1 MDSFVKPITVKRQE
15 FITQLT
21 DLINNSGL
29 PYFAVE
35 SVMAD
40 VLHDVSM
47 LVRQQYERDMKHY
60 EEMKNAMNKKAVT
73 DRVQDDGKEV
83 QVS

>member
-47 LVRQQYERDMKHY
+47 LARQQYERDMKRY

-73 DRVQDDGKEV
+73 DRVQNDGKEV

>member
-1 MDSFVKPITVKRQE
+1 MDSFVKPITIKQQE

-29 PYFAVE
+29 PYFVVE
-35 SVMAD
+35 YALTNMLYDVNTMAKK
-40 VLHDVSM
+40 
-47 LVRQQYERDMKHY
+47 QYGRDMARY
-60 EEMKNAMNKKAVT
+60 EEMKKAMNKKAVT
-73 DRVQDDGKEV
+73 DRVQNDGKEV